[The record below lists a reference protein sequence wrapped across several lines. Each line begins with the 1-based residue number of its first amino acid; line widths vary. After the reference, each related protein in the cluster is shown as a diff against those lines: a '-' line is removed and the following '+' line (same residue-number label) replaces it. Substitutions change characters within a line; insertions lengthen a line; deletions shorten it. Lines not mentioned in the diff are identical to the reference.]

1 MTSCRMRAITSRIQ
15 LSSNTITMSS
25 ISLATGRTPDISTI
39 SNDEKDQLIQTLQ
52 QEVEVLKDQVEE
64 FNNLRNSV
72 LKATGKNGVRKL
84 KDKYLTTNDKVNAN
98 EISYFLRETIWP
110 HVKMMPEKWHKWS
123 DNSKS
128 ICQRIMSI
136 VGLPSGFIPEDYWM
150 GVARSLVNDK
160 LCSMRANIKQGL
172 FQQFKGMYV
181 RIICL
186 LTFIIQF

>member
-1 MTSCRMRAITSRIQ
+1 MI
-15 LSSNTITMSS
+15 S
-25 ISLATGRTPDISTI
+25 ISSATGRTLDISTI

-98 EISYFLRETIWP
+98 KISYFLHETIWP

-123 DNSKS
+123 DNCKSKF
-128 ICQRIMSI
+128 QHIMSI

-150 GVARSLVNDK
+150 GVAQSLVNNK
-160 LCSMRANIKQGL
+160 LCSMRANIEQGL
-172 FQQFKGMYV
+172 FQQFKRMYMH
-181 RIICL
+181 IICL
-186 LTFIIQF
+186 ITLVIQF